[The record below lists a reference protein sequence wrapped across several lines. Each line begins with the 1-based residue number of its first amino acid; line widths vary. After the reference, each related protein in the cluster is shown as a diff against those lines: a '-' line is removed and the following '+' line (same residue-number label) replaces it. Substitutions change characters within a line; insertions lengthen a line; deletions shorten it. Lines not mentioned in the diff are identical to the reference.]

1 MPKGSSLKNESC
13 TSCWEM
19 EGCNDCYF
27 ENETENCTECFYGY
41 FFKDGNCSKCSDE
54 RCDNVILKMEKNTVH
69 IVMMMDIC
77 LMKINV

>member
-41 FFKDGNCSKCSDE
+41 FLKDGNC
-54 RCDNVILKMEKNTVH
+54 
-69 IVMMMDIC
+69 
-77 LMKINV
+77 